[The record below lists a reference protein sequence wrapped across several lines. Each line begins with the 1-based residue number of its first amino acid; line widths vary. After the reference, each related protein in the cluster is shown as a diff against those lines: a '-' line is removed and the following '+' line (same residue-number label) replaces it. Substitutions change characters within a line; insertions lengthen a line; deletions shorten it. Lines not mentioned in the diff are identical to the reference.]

1 MMLTF
6 VFRTPW
12 MPSSG
17 AQLCFPSRTILAII
31 LKIHIQCLPSARH
44 SNHLTIRSPSK
55 VGVGTLHPLIPSVS
69 LQIGKLLLG
78 IRGVVLQKYFSLAD
92 APKVSY
98 RQEAFLDQ
106 PRGEQRPFL
115 ALSWLFPTGNKTWKT
130 VSKYLW
136 GCHRQGVTASQPG
149 SIFTS

>member
-17 AQLCFPSRTILAII
+17 AQLCFPSRTILAVI

-44 SNHLTIRSPSK
+44 SNHLAIRSPSK

-69 LQIGKLLLG
+69 LQMGKLLLG
-78 IRGVVLQKYFSLAD
+78 VRGVVLQKYFSFAD

-98 RQEAFLDQ
+98 RQEAFLDH
-106 PRGEQRPFL
+106 PEENKD
-115 ALSWLFPTGNKTWKT
+115 LSRLFPTGNKTWKT